1 MKIIHNNTNTN
12 ILIADTGVTILA
24 NANYTIPSQDYTLWA
39 ASSDIITQVGNG
51 NLIVN
56 DGTNTLSKAE
66 SISLLQSNFKQTD
79 FASGLKSNDGRLK
92 VEILSTVVSASDVAL
107 TPSGSISSTNVQAA
121 INELDNEKTTDID
134 SIINALIFG

>member
-24 NANYTIPSQDYTLWA
+24 NANYAIPSQDYTLWA

-79 FASGLKSNDGRLK
+79 FTSDLKSNGRLK

>member
-12 ILIADTGVTILA
+12 ILIDDTGVTILA
-24 NANYTIPSQDYTLWA
+24 NANYNIPSQDYPLWA

-107 TPSGSISSTNVQAA
+107 APSGSISSTNVQAA